1 MIHHNL
7 IEFFVFHI
15 STRALDLILEHID
28 GLQVLSLLLV
38 TFLLGK
44 LLDSLVELLIFL
56 FRLFLL
62 KLLDFVLLLE
72 KLALNFGHMSI
83 ILEHLSEEVV
93 RSRNWHLSLHKNLHS
108 LHHVLAGGVIE
119 RYLAFDIVV
128 NFQ

>member
-93 RSRNWHLSLHKNLHS
+93 RS
-108 LHHVLAGGVIE
+108 
-119 RYLAFDIVV
+119 
-128 NFQ
+128 